1 MRHFITILQARES
14 GMELLHM
21 PYKGGW
27 AAMQSVAAG
36 DIAAALATEAAARP
50 FHDTGKLRILATTVA
65 VRSATCKDAPTFAE
79 LGFAN
84 PTQREWFGVFLRAG
98 VTSSQV
104 TGLAAVLDV
113 VAHEGDTIDAWS
125 RGGSPAASSQRS
137 LERKIADEPSFGR
150 HADVAIDGKATPTWL
165 PDSMT
170 RSNSPGVARRRL
182 QTSREDACTS
192 SNSICECSAPAGS
205 R

>member
-21 PYKGGW
+21 PYKGGS

-150 HADVAIDGKATPTWL
+150 HADVAIDAEG
-165 PDSMT
+165 
-170 RSNSPGVARRRL
+170 
-182 QTSREDACTS
+182 DANLAS
-192 SNSICECSAPAGS
+192 G
-205 R
+205 